1 MSPTGS
7 PSPSRRLSHASSVAS
22 SGLQEQGYPFVSSST
37 RPDFF
42 PAPSLGPAVSA
53 ADFQSAVERNGVSWM
68 SLVISAGTF
77 LKRKDAVH
85 PFGASGVP
93 SLGNSLFAP
102 LRSPLTAG
110 ESWVGTCALRTAENE
125 AGRRGARSLSVPQRP
140 PAVKKCSPS
149 LPRSG
154 SDTETFSG

>member
-1 MSPTGS
+1 
-7 PSPSRRLSHASSVAS
+7 
-22 SGLQEQGYPFVSSST
+22 
-37 RPDFF
+37 
-42 PAPSLGPAVSA
+42 
-53 ADFQSAVERNGVSWM
+53 M

-110 ESWVGTCALRTAENE
+110 EAWLGPVLWEQQRTRQ
-125 AGRRGARSLSVPQRP
+125 AGEERGPFPSRSVRP
-140 PAVKKCSPS
+140 P
-149 LPRSG
+149 
-154 SDTETFSG
+154 